1 VQAALEPT
9 FDQRPLTPPRPA
21 IGLTAAVALAVIV
34 AMNVAHEIGHGLAGK
49 AMGYSVIVRSNHA
62 SVEGGVFRS
71 ATDALIMSAAGPL
84 VTLLIA
90 LVAWPMARRG
100 SKLAAGVVLA
110 ALASRLIAAV
120 ASLNYPNDEARIS
133 LALGIGKWTLFAVVI
148 VSLAALTV
156 SVLRRQ
162 SFDWR
167 WYLGAYIG
175 GSAGFALLVLGE
187 PWLPV
192 IRF

>member
-1 VQAALEPT
+1 
-9 FDQRPLTPPRPA
+9 
-21 IGLTAAVALAVIV
+21 
-34 AMNVAHEIGHGLAGK
+34 MNVAHGLAGK
-49 AMGYSVIVRSNHA
+49 AMDYSVIVRSNHA

-84 VTLLIA
+84 VTLVIA

-100 SKLAAGVVLA
+100 SKLAAGVVFA

-120 ASLNYPNDEARIS
+120 VSLNYPNDEARIS
-133 LALGIGKWTLFAVVI
+133 LALGFEKWTLFAVVI

-162 SFDWR
+162 SVDGR

-175 GSAGFALLVLGE
+175 ASAGFALLVLGE

>member
-1 VQAALEPT
+1 MQAALEPA
-9 FDQRPLTPPRPA
+9 FNRRPLTPPRSA
-21 IGLTAAVALAVIV
+21 IGLTAGVALAVV
-34 AMNVAHEIGHGLAGK
+34 VVMNVAHEIGHGLAGK
-49 AMGYSVIVRSNHA
+49 AMGIRLSSAPITPA
-62 SVEGGVFRS
+62 SRAVVFRS
-71 ATDALIMSAAGPL
+71 ATDALIISVAGPL

-100 SKLAAGVVLA
+100 SKLAAGVVFA

-120 ASLNYPNDEARIS
+120 VSLNYPNDEARIS
-133 LALGIGKWTLFAVVI
+133 MALGIGKWTLFAVVI

-156 SVLRRQ
+156 SVLRRR

-175 GSAGFALLVLGE
+175 ASAGFALLVLGE

>member
-1 VQAALEPT
+1 
-9 FDQRPLTPPRPA
+9 
-21 IGLTAAVALAVIV
+21 
-34 AMNVAHEIGHGLAGK
+34 MNVAHEIGHGLAGK
-49 AMGYSVIVRSNHA
+49 ALGYSVIVRSNHA

-90 LVAWPMARRG
+90 LVAWPMAQRG

-120 ASLNYPNDEARIS
+120 VSLNYSNDEARIS

-167 WYLGAYIG
+167 WYPGAYIG
-175 GSAGFALLVLGE
+175 ASAGFALLVLGE